1 MRTDVMDDPSQAKVA
16 TYNAA
21 LWGELPTI
29 LLGQYL
35 QPVAWRK
42 VVSGLPAA
50 NTLVFWNIR
59 KQQ

>member
-1 MRTDVMDDPSQAKVA
+1 MDDPSQAKIA
-16 TYNAA
+16 AYNAA

-42 VVSGLPAA
+42 VVSGLPTA
-50 NTLVFWNIR
+50 NTLVFWNVR